1 MEHGALVVTGPF
13 NDSGAGTFAIT
24 GGTGEYSG
32 ATGQMTLTAAEGST
46 TDSPKWQ
53 FVFEID

>member
-1 MEHGALVVTGPF
+1 MENGSLVVEGPF
-13 NDSGAGTFAIT
+13 EESGNGTFAIT

-46 TDSPKWQ
+46 ADSPKWQ
-53 FVFEID
+53 FVFDIN